1 MYFNLLTPIKMEGR
15 MDTGRREFM
24 AGAGAAALLAGGTA
38 NAQTG
43 RVYTRLSTTDTNQTQ
58 RNWDSYARGVQRM
71 LALPPT
77 DGRNW
82 YRQALIHEIDCP
94 HGNWWFVN
102 WHRGYIWRFEQI
114 VREMSG
120 DPDFALPFWD
130 WTNLQEVPAQVYN
143 NILDPTNVAYQNTFQ
158 DFWSVYGPGITNY
171 YNSLSTGQKAGIA
184 QRDIANAA
192 QLQQAI
198 QGAWSNR
205 SQARGNRVLSAR
217 AKQMCSR
224 GNVTQILRLTDFFT
238 FGSAQS
244 TNHNDEFVGSGSL
257 EGQPHNN
264 VHGSVGTPYG
274 FMGDFMSP
282 VDPVFWLHHANVDR
296 LWWLWQRRNPQTRG
310 LPTTQQGLAR
320 WLAEPYTLFF
330 GANGQPAPA
339 TAADYVSSEALGV
352 TYGPGFGGV
361 LARRPFLSAA
371 FESRQSNTLAALR
384 AGREVSSDAKAV
396 PRALLAA
403 GAQEDGPAV
412 VAHVSIVPPS
422 DLRRVSVDV
431 YINCPYLGPDT
442 PIDDPHYVSSIDFFG
457 ARHGAGH
464 AAHGGDKPREYAL
477 PLANTLAALAGAG
490 KPVRG
495 AIRVQLRANAPGGG
509 GRELDA
515 RLAGVRVVGNG

>member
-1 MYFNLLTPIKMEGR
+1 

-24 AGAGAAALLAGGTA
+24 AGAGAAALLAGSGGTA
-38 NAQTG
+38 RAQART
-43 RVYTRLSTTDTNQTQ
+43 YTRLSTTDPNQTQ
-58 RNWDSYARGVQRM
+58 RNWESYARAVQRM

-130 WTNLQEVPAQVYN
+130 WTNLQEVPSQLYQGV
-143 NILDPTNVAYQNTFQ
+143 LDPTNAAFQASFQTFWAAYGTA
-158 DFWSVYGPGITNY
+158 ITNY
-171 YNSLSTGQKAGIA
+171 YNSLSAVQKAGIA

-198 QGAWSNR
+198 QDAWSTR
-205 SQARGNRVLSAR
+205 AQARGNRVLDAR
-217 AKQMCSR
+217 AKSMCSR
-224 GNVTQILRLTDFFT
+224 ANVTQILRLTDFFT

-244 TNHNDEFVGSGSL
+244 ANHNDEFRGFGSL

-264 VHGSVGTPYG
+264 VHNSVGTPYG

-296 LWWLWQRRNPQTRG
+296 LWHLWQRFNPSTRG
-310 LPTTQQGLAR
+310 LPTPQQGLAR
-320 WLAEPYTLFF
+320 WTAEPYTLFF

-339 TAADYVSSEALGV
+339 TAADFVSSEALGV
-352 TYGPGFGGV
+352 AYGPGFGS
-361 LARRPFLSAA
+361 LLDRRPFVAAA
-371 FESRQSNTLAALR
+371 FEARTSGLTALR
-384 AGREVSSDAKAV
+384 AGREVSGGAQAV

-403 GAQEDGPAV
+403 GAREDGPAV

-422 DLRRVSVDV
+422 DIRRVSVDV
-431 YINCPYLGPDT
+431 FVNCPYLGPQT
-442 PIDDPHYVSSIDFFG
+442 PIDDPHYVSTISFFG

-464 AAHGGDKPREYAL
+464 AAHGGDKPIEYAV
-477 PLANTLAALAGAG
+477 PLANALAALAAAG
-490 KPVRG
+490 KPAQG

-515 RLAGVRVVGNG
+515 RLAGVRIVGNG